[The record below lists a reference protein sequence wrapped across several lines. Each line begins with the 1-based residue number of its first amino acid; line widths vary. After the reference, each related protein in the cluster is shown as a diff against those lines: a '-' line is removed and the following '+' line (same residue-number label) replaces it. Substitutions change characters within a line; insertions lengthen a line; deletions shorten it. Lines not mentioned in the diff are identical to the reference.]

1 LKQLTVIFFCFWALQ
16 FLAQKNV
23 FLNLHPVFSNQPF
36 ILLSNYQGND
46 GATVELEHFNYYV
59 SDVKI
64 IHDGGQELY
73 LDASI
78 WLVTPMQYN
87 LYLGFLEVNQI
98 DSVLFTIGVPKPYNT
113 QAGAMAQDIST
124 YPETHPLSFQS
135 PSMYWGWAFGYM
147 HMIVG
152 GKADSNNDQIPDAY
166 FELHNL
172 GNNNQQAVALPCV
185 QTALGNQID
194 LNFTCHVDRWLN
206 QMPLSTIGV
215 LHGDTGLNAQI
226 LQNVNSQDVFTL
238 AANAQISEITAYDL
252 VQMIQD
258 NQCIDLHTDLPN
270 RMTSLQ
276 IVSSSGK
283 EFSKMI
289 PEGDTQKINLDKLPS
304 GMYFLQIELNNMRNL
319 TLRFVKP

>member
-1 LKQLTVIFFCFWALQ
+1 
-16 FLAQKNV
+16 
-23 FLNLHPVFSNQPF
+23 
-36 ILLSNYQGND
+36 
-46 GATVELEHFNYYV
+46 
-59 SDVKI
+59 
-64 IHDGGQELY
+64 
-73 LDASI
+73 
-78 WLVTPMQYN
+78 
-87 LYLGFLEVNQI
+87 
-98 DSVLFTIGVPKPYNT
+98 
-113 QAGAMAQDIST
+113 
-124 YPETHPLSFQS
+124 
-135 PSMYWGWAFGYM
+135 
-147 HMIVG
+147 
-152 GKADSNNDQIPDAY
+152 
-166 FELHNL
+166 
-172 GNNNQQAVALPCV
+172 LPCV

-215 LHGDTGLNAQI
+215 LHGDAGLNAQI
-226 LQNVNSQDVFTL
+226 LQNVNSQEVFTS

-304 GMYFLQIELNNMRNL
+304 GIYFLQIELNNMRNL